1 MTTSDKHD
9 STVSASSSGLAGE
22 CSIDRPVPYDR
33 RRSILRRSIDPKV
46 QCQRSEHN
54 AGLMH
59 KRIAL
64 SVANAR

>member
-1 MTTSDKHD
+1 MTTSDDHD
-9 STVSASSSGLAGE
+9 STVAARVRGLLGE

-33 RRSILRRSIDPKV
+33 RRSILRRSIDPKI
-46 QCQRSEHN
+46 QCQGSEHN

-64 SVANAR
+64 AVANAR

>member
-1 MTTSDKHD
+1 MTTSDEHD
-9 STVSASSSGLAGE
+9 STVAASSSGLAGGVF
-22 CSIDRPVPYDR
+22 DRSPVPYDR

-46 QCQRSEHN
+46 QCQRSQHN

-64 SVANAR
+64 AVANAR